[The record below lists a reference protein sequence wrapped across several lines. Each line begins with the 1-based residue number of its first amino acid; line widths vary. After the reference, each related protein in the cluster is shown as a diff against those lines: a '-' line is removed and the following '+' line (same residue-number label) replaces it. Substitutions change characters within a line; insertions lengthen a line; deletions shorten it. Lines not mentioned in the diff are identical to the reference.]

1 MPHLLFPSAFAVS
14 LLPFHS
20 LNSSDKYFRCMNEK
34 NLKALSNCG
43 FSLIDYNNN
52 NNNNN
57 NNNINNNKSRD
68 NRKVS

>member
-20 LNSSDKYFRCMNEK
+20 LNSSDKYFRCINEK
-34 NLKALSNCG
+34 NIQALLNCG

-57 NNNINNNKSRD
+57 INNNKSRD
-68 NRKVS
+68 NSKVS

>member
-14 LLPFHS
+14 PLPFHS

-34 NLKALSNCG
+34 NLKALLNCG

-57 NNNINNNKSRD
+57 NIHNNNKSRD
-68 NRKVS
+68 NSKVS

>member
-57 NNNINNNKSRD
+57 NNINNDKSRD
-68 NRKVS
+68 NSKVS

>member
-43 FSLIDYNNN
+43 FSLIDYND
-52 NNNNN
+52 NNNN

-68 NRKVS
+68 NSKVS